1 MKWLATSPYASLV
14 KILTGA
20 ALGGLLSWLMA
31 ANVDPLM
38 VAIGSAVIPVA
49 INWLNP
55 DDPRYG
61 KGAQPHY
68 HDQANREEF
77 EIEGED

>member
-1 MKWLATSPYASLV
+1 MKWLATSPLASML

-31 ANVDPLM
+31 SDVDPLM
-38 VAIGSAVIPVA
+38 IAVGAAVIPVLV
-49 INWLNP
+49 NWLNP

-61 KGAQPHY
+61 KGAQPHWRDHAQTY
-68 HDQANREEF
+68 EF
-77 EIEGED
+77 EIEGEA

>member
-1 MKWLATSPYASLV
+1 MKWLAQSPYASLV

-20 ALGGLLSWLMA
+20 ALGGLLSWLM
-31 ANVDPLM
+31 VSDVSPLM

-61 KGAQPHY
+61 KGSQSVVMNVVPK
-68 HDQANREEF
+68 
-77 EIEGED
+77 EGNDNE